1 MGYFS
6 DQIIT
11 DAGMKMLADSVTNGT
26 KITFTRLDVGDGI
39 YTITDIAGMKQQT
52 ALKSKRAAAPVNSIH
67 TSEDGIR
74 IGSAISNEG
83 LSSGYYIREIGVYA
97 SFPDGEETLVAVS
110 ISTAATASYLPAFD
124 ERVIEIP
131 IMNHIAY
138 SGDGNFTIEYRSDVY
153 TSLEDFKEL
162 CDAVDVMDNNKVD
175 KEDGMGLS
183 QENFTSALKKKLE
196 GVDEG
201 ANKYDHPTHTAYKN
215 GLYKVTVDEEGHVTD
230 ASEVEK
236 EDITTLGIPGQDTT
250 YEPATQSKAGLLSA
264 GDKKKLDSMGDN
276 VKQDIAN
283 AVNGIKVGGRNL
295 LLNSDFSRGET
306 KCWQTSSRASIVK
319 EGRNGSYCFKQVGAL
334 NNTCTSNNLLYNDGR
349 SWIETSPGEVFT
361 FSGWYKVKDYVAG
374 TTNNFVRPYVEYRK
388 PNQEWISDTSIMDI
402 KADATDWTY
411 VTASFKVPE
420 NLDIK
425 YLGFS
430 LFARDYTGTV
440 WWDEVKLERGNK
452 VNDWTPAPEDVE
464 YEIENVRKEI
474 TVNLLKPTLA
484 TTTQNGVICTNN
496 GDGTY
501 TLNGIASETVF
512 LNLQEKFSF
521 NKGVAYKLLGWGSA
535 PYRRGNIGIYISRH
549 SVDTSKQDIFDEGGK
564 GGLFTPESNEKYN
577 ISLVVIKDTVLTNNV
592 IKPMLTTNLDATYDD
607 FVPYTGDTGK
617 LNGDVAEIK
626 NKLSSVEDGA
636 NKTTVD
642 SALSSTSTNPVQN
655 KVVKAA
661 LDGKAKSTHTHSG
674 ISTVGDK
681 RTTATTPEDYKNDII
696 FQGIK
701 TKDAINIGGVSS
713 SGYAYL
719 IGMRGWHDET
729 GGHAHE
735 YAFTDQGVFHRMS
748 VSSSTW
754 GSWEK
759 MISTSNFSTYGVPKT
774 GGTFT
779 GKVRQLITSAGD
791 GDGSYT
797 IDVDDDNKAGM
808 YVCGQ
813 LDGGLRIGTAS
824 TENDPYFPIY
834 VGNYIDM
841 LFDLTAENRL
851 ITLLDVDG
859 NTQFPGCVTA
869 NNGFKGNLTGQADK
883 ALKDANG
890 NIISSTYITKSDPIY
905 SGKFYKSDNTVNRYA
920 QNAVAIGG
928 SKNTIDNTAESSII
942 GGVSQGIKSNKCAI
956 VGGQLNNIY
965 ANANYSAIM
974 GGSGN
979 RLGDSGE
986 SIHGIILGGQN
997 NSIGGTTTTAAG
1009 KCDYSTIINGYN
1021 NTIQGVAADT
1031 YMGVI
1036 VGDGN
1041 TIKNSSKTFIGGSTN
1056 TSKDN
1061 EGLNVI
1067 FGNNNE
1073 ANKGNH
1079 FIIGHHNKKG
1089 TMGEPKT
1096 SGATGGSLLT
1106 IGNGT
1111 PSAKNNAFRF
1121 DDYGRAF
1128 GLTWNT
1134 SGADYAEYFEWVDG
1148 NPDGEDRVGFF
1159 VTLDGGKIK
1168 IANSSDDYILGIV
1181 SGAPAVLGNSDEQWM
1196 GRYVLDEFGRR
1207 VMHDIEEVVEK
1218 TIPYIET
1225 ITTTNED
1232 GEEVTEEIVKERV
1245 EKETIHTKAPV
1256 EVSDYDP
1263 EAEYIPRS
1271 DRPEWAT
1278 VGMLGVLT
1286 VYDDGTCEKNG
1297 FCKVAS
1303 GGIATAAEFA
1313 EGSYQSPVYRVIDR
1327 VTENLIKV
1335 LFR

>member
-162 CDAVDVMDNNKVD
+162 CDAVDVIAKNKVD

-230 ASEVEK
+230 ASEVER

-334 NNTCTSNNLLYNDGR
+334 NNTCTSNNLLYNDDR

-388 PNQEWISDTSIMDI
+388 PNQEWISETNIIDI

-420 NLDIK
+420 DLDIK
-425 YLGFS
+425 YLGFV

-452 VNDWTPAPEDVE
+452 VTDWTPAPEDME

-474 TVNLLKPTLA
+474 TV
-484 TTTQNGVICTNN
+484 
-496 GDGTY
+496 
-501 TLNGIASETVF
+501 
-512 LNLQEKFSF
+512 
-521 NKGVAYKLLGWGSA
+521 
-535 PYRRGNIGIYISRH
+535 
-549 SVDTSKQDIFDEGGK
+549 
-564 GGLFTPESNEKYN
+564 
-577 ISLVVIKDTVLTNNV
+577 
-592 IKPMLTTNLDATYDD
+592 
-607 FVPYTGDTGK
+607 
-617 LNGDVAEIK
+617 
-626 NKLSSVEDGA
+626 

-655 KVVKAA
+655 KVVKTA
-661 LDGKAKSTHTHSG
+661 LDDKAGSTHKQAYTSRECSDYSTDDGNLGVSPAAVKKAITEVFTPKSHTHDDRYYTESEMDAKLNSKSSTTHTHSG

-681 RTTATTPEDYKNDII
+681 RTTATTPEDYKNGIV

-701 TKDAINIGGVSS
+701 TKDTINIGGVSS

-719 IGMRGWHDET
+719 IGMRGWNDES

-735 YAFTDQGVFHRMS
+735 YAFTDQGVFHRIS
-748 VSSSTW
+748 VNSSTW

-956 VGGQLNNIY
+956 IGGQLNNIY

-1009 KCDYSTIINGYN
+1009 KCNYSTIINGYN

-1036 VGDGN
+1036 TGDNN

-1056 TSKDN
+1056 NSSDN

-1067 FGNNNE
+1067 FGNNNQ

-1111 PSAKNNAFRF
+1111 SSAKNNAFRF
-1121 DDYGRAF
+1121 DDYGCAF
-1128 GLTWNT
+1128 GTTWNT
-1134 SGADYAEYFEWVDG
+1134 SGADYAEYFEWGDG
-1148 NPDGEDRVGFF
+1148 NTDGEDRVGFF
-1159 VTLDGGKIK
+1159 VTLDGDKIK
-1168 IANSSDDYILGIV
+1168 RAAENDYILGIV

-1225 ITTTNED
+1225 VTTTNED
-1232 GEEVTEEIVKERV
+1232 GEEVTEEILKERV